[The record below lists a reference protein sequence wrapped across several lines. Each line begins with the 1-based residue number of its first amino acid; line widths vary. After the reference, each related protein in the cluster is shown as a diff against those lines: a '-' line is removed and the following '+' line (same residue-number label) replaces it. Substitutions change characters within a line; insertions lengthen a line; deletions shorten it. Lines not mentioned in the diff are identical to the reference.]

1 MHNSEITGF
10 GRWRAASVV
19 QAIQR
24 TGLID
29 GDRLSAVS
37 KGEVSPVADN
47 ATASGRE
54 QNRRIEIEITY

>member
-1 MHNSEITGF
+1 M
-10 GRWRAASVV
+10 V

-37 KGEVSPVADN
+37 KGEVAPIADN
-47 ATASGRE
+47 QTASGRE